1 MLKIKNRKIVSK
13 RDRKSLE
20 ASHAKIDINLDQ
32 LISILYQH
40 NNISNNPIDTLHK
53 QIFKMRE
60 GVRKNA

>member
-1 MLKIKNRKIVSK
+1 MQ
-13 RDRKSLE
+13 
-20 ASHAKIDINLDQ
+20 KIDINLDQ

-40 NNISNNPIDTLHK
+40 NNISNNNPIDTLHK